1 MPAAFTG
8 EEIPCRPKGRPAF
21 RGGPRNRDFSRKK
34 RFLSAYVL
42 AASEICLTQIS
53 TPRLGLWGNF
63 PAGRRRQRRNR
74 PFAVNQHK
82 ENGDS
87 TPPVRRRRKTLTAF
101 FAWRRGTACF
111 AAFFTPKKG
120 SCRTHPCEGRST
132 LFRGQTLPKLC
143 VGMSADESTAT
154 FYRIPGSQP
163 ECLRH
168 SRRKKSLAGQKNG
181 RHFAV
186 RRKTGIF
193 PAKSAFSCFRTRG
206 KRNCPSAISTPRF
219 GLCKNPRLAGL
230 RAFLSY
236 RRAIFMGHS
245 VYALSSGDR
254 PA

>member
-1 MPAAFTG
+1 MPAAFTE
-8 EEIPCRPKGRPAF
+8 EEIPCRPKERPAF
-21 RGGPRNRDFSRKK
+21 CGSPQNRDFSRKK
-34 RFLSAYVL
+34 RFFPFSYSRQAKLPRA
-42 AASEICLTQIS
+42 IS

-120 SCRTHPCEGRST
+120 SGRTHPCEGRST

-154 FYRIPGSQP
+154 FYRIPGSHLLFQ
-163 ECLRH
+163 
-168 SRRKKSLAGQKNG
+168 A
-181 RHFAV
+181 
-186 RRKTGIF
+186 
-193 PAKSAFSCFRTRG
+193 
-206 KRNCPSAISTPRF
+206 
-219 GLCKNPRLAGL
+219 
-230 RAFLSY
+230 
-236 RRAIFMGHS
+236 
-245 VYALSSGDR
+245 
-254 PA
+254 

>member
-1 MPAAFTG
+1 MPAAFTE
-8 EEIPCRPKGRPAF
+8 EEIPCRPKERPAF
-21 RGGPRNRDFSRKK
+21 CGSPQNRDFSRKK
-34 RFLSAYVL
+34 RFFPFSYSRQAKLPRA
-42 AASEICLTQIS
+42 IS

-120 SCRTHPCEGRST
+120 SGRTHPCEGRST

-168 SRRKKSLAGQKNG
+168 SRGKKSLAGQKDG
-181 RHFAV
+181 RHFAAG
-186 RRKTGIF
+186 RETGIF
-193 PAKSAFSCFRTRG
+193 PAKSAFH
-206 KRNCPSAISTPRF
+206 P
-219 GLCKNPRLAGL
+219 L
-230 RAFLSY
+230 
-236 RRAIFMGHS
+236 
-245 VYALSSGDR
+245 VYSRQAKLPVGNFDAAAWVER
-254 PA
+254 